1 MAGLLARYR
10 DKWREAPRGDD
21 TDGRVFSTSL
31 LGLADDTLLETWDE
45 MATRR
50 YSGSVGW
57 VVPYISTPSAISG
70 ALK

>member
-31 LGLADDTLLETWDE
+31 LGLADSTLSETWDE

-50 YSGSVGW
+50 YGGSVGW
-57 VVPYISTPSAISG
+57 IGPLYFDAFRDKG